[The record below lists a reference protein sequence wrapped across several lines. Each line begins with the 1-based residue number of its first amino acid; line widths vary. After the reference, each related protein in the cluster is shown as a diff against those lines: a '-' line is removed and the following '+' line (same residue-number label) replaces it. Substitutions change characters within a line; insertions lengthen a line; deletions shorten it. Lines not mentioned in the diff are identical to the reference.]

1 MIAIALTRKG
11 TVLEKMAKL
20 SKDYELAIQAFQK
33 ALSEHHNPDTLKKL
47 NDAEKAKSELEQQ
60 EYFDTKLADEEHE
73 KGTPFENS
81 WTFVL
86 CMMLRFVSLDI
97 NFIPTSSFFLY
108 TLRLLIN
115 SFHSYL
121 LLFLVIVIWI

>member
-47 NDAEKAKSELEQQ
+47 NDAEKAKRELEQQ

-97 NFIPTSSFFLY
+97 
-108 TLRLLIN
+108 
-115 SFHSYL
+115 FHSYK
-121 LLFLVIVIWI
+121 